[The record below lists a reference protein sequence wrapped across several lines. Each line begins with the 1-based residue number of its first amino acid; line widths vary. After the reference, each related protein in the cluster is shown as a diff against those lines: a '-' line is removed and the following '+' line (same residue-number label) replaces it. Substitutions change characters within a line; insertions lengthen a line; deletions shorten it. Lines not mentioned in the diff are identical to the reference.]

1 MIYLIDLNEF
11 TFQLQASIMNYA
23 DKLIYS
29 SKLAVNAIAKID
41 TSKNIAKSGV
51 IMLKVAPIFNK
62 RQFLAY
68 GTI

>member
-1 MIYLIDLNEF
+1 
-11 TFQLQASIMNYA
+11 MNYA

-29 SKLAVNAIAKID
+29 SKLAVNTIAKID

-51 IMLKVAPIFNK
+51 IMLKVASIFNK